1 MKRKKTKSRALSIL
15 FVFSFGTAV
24 LVFICFWFINGE
36 GNPPI
41 PVFEEAYS
49 GGGKLSGVIRK
60 IDLSIYDALY
70 QSGIPEKNVVFQ
82 GVDPRD
88 RGKQHWEFTR
98 LLVRCPDE
106 ARARGLLRKI
116 RKSLFPLKHE
126 VSIRKE
132 KSTGRAFSFS
142 ILANGLPTHRVLLS
156 FGAFFPTPQKHRAR
170 IALII
175 DDLGYDPGLAR
186 EFMELKIPVTLSV
199 LPCAPF
205 TNRIAAEAR
214 KRGCVLMVHLPMGP
228 KRYPA
233 VNPGP
238 GTLYTAMDAEQI
250 LHQLSEDLDQVPG
263 ARGVNNHMGSLFTED
278 RDKMT
283 VVLEALKHR
292 HLFFVDSRTT
302 PESVGYD
309 LARKMGIPT
318 AKRSVF
324 LDNDL
329 HPEAIE
335 SQVRR
340 LLNMARHKGWAIG
353 IGHPHKE
360 TLRLLKNNLPA
371 LQDGVDIVSV
381 TKLLTRISHG
391 PS

>member
-1 MKRKKTKSRALSIL
+1 MKRKKTKHRAPSLL
-15 FVFSFGTAV
+15 FVSSVGVAV
-24 LVFICFWFINGE
+24 VVFACFWFFKGE
-36 GNPPI
+36 SNLPA
-41 PVFEEAYS
+41 PVYEEAYS
-49 GGGKLSGVIRK
+49 ESGKLSGVIRK

-70 QSGIPEKNVVFQ
+70 RFGIPEENIVFQ
-82 GVDPRD
+82 GIDPRD
-88 RGKQHWEFTR
+88 TGKQRWEFTR

-106 ARARGLLRKI
+106 ARARDLLLNI
-116 RKSLFPLKHE
+116 RKGLSPLKQE

-132 KSTGRAFSFS
+132 KNAGRAFSFS
-142 ILANGLPTHRVLLS
+142 ILADGLPTHRVLLS
-156 FGAFFPTPQKHRAR
+156 FGSFPPVYEKHRAR

-175 DDLGYDPGLAR
+175 DDLGYDADLAR
-186 EFMELKIPVTLSV
+186 EFMGLKIPLSLSV

-205 TNRIAAEAR
+205 TLRIAGEAR
-214 KRGCVLMVHLPMGP
+214 KRGCELMVHLPMEP

-238 GTLYTAMDAEQI
+238 GTLYTSMDAEQI
-250 LHQLSEDLDQVPG
+250 LHQLSEDLEQVPG
-263 ARGVNNHMGSLFTED
+263 ARGVNNHMGSLFTEN

-283 VVLEALKHR
+283 LVLQTLKGR

-318 AKRSVF
+318 AKRTVF

-329 HPEAIE
+329 DPEAIK

-340 LLNMARHKGWAIG
+340 LLNMARHKGRAIG

-360 TLRLLKNNLPA
+360 TLRLLKNYLPS
-371 LQDGVDIVSV
+371 LQDGIEIVSV
-381 TKLLTRISHG
+381 TRLLG
-391 PS
+391 